1 LVRIEGR
8 FGEFRT
14 VDGPIVIQYGFAKM
28 SNHFIV
34 DRLAR
39 LHEFVGDVVGLN
51 DTRAQSNKH
60 FADHGFAAGDSPGQA
75 DFQQRNLAGMGS
87 KAF

>member
-1 LVRIEGR
+1 
-8 FGEFRT
+8 
-14 VDGPIVIQYGFAKM
+14 
-28 SNHFIV
+28 
-34 DRLAR
+34 
-39 LHEFVGDVVGLN
+39 VGDVVGLN